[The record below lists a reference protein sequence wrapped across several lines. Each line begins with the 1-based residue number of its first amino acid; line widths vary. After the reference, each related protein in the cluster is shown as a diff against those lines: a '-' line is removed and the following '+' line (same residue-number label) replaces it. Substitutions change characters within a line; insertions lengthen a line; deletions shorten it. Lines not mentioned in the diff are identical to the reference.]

1 MEWILG
7 LTDLYQFSVS
17 AILSDSS
24 GPVPGVT
31 KVNYKWRNDESTEG
45 RNCWWWF
52 SYHLDEIFRIA
63 SDKFCLI
70 KSGDDN
76 ILAGGDEVL
85 IIDYLKYFSQQN
97 LALGTIVDLEDK
109 YAVMKSEM
117 WEKER
122 ELSVQVGPGQPLWLM
137 INTANIY
144 KISPLN
150 KKLILSVRTRNWH
163 SEQLQTFPRK
173 ASSGLS

>member
-1 MEWILG
+1 MLSRIGLMEWILG
-7 LTDLYQFSVS
+7 LTDLYQFCVT

-24 GPVPGVT
+24 GTVPGVT

-70 KSGDDN
+70 KTEDDD
-76 ILAGGDEVL
+76 ILAVGEKVL

-109 YAVMKSEM
+109 YAVNEV
-117 WEKER
+117 WNVRER
-122 ELSVQVGPGQPLWLM
+122 ERAQCSGRAWTVPL
-137 INTANIY
+137 INDQY
-144 KISPLN
+144 
-150 KKLILSVRTRNWH
+150 
-163 SEQLQTFPRK
+163 RK
-173 ASSGLS
+173 YL